1 MYFAPSQ
8 FGFSSAESSMNRY
21 WVQVSPQTSQPF
33 SRASAIGSTAGW
45 QETWTT

>member
-8 FGFSSAESSMNRY
+8 SGFSSAVSSTNRY
-21 WVQVSPQTSQPF
+21 CVQVSPQTSQPF